1 MKKLCTIICGLL
13 LGSVVVAAE
22 AENNGI
28 INLGIITDKDFAQ
41 IGVSK
46 DRVTKAKEI
55 VDKSRNRYEYLILDR
70 RSKELE
76 INKCILEGVEKNW
89 EKIDKLTDEIGQIEA
104 DILKDRIKSQYE
116 VQKYINQ
123 EEYLK
128 AREVAINRIETARE
142 KNKDG
147 IVQANPAKPLEN
159 KK

>member
-1 MKKLCTIICGLL
+1 MRKIYTMICGLL
-13 LGSVVVAAE
+13 LGSALIANDNTTE
-22 AENNGI
+22 S
-28 INLGIITDKDFAQ
+28 LGVITDKDFAK

-46 DRVTKAKEI
+46 ESVIKAKEI
-55 VDKSRNRYEYLILDR
+55 IQKSRNRYEYLLLDR

-89 EKIDKLTDEIGQIEA
+89 SKIEELTEQIGKIEA

-123 EEYLK
+123 EQYLK
-128 AREVAINRIETARE
+128 AREVAIRRIEAARDNKSGNLTA
-142 KNKDG
+142 
-147 IVQANPAKPLEN
+147 PATNSTN

>member
-1 MKKLCTIICGLL
+1 MRKIYTMICGLL
-13 LGSVVVAAE
+13 LGSALLANDNTTE
-22 AENNGI
+22 S
-28 INLGIITDKDFAQ
+28 LGVITDKDFAK

-46 DRVTKAKEI
+46 ESVIKAKEI
-55 VDKSRNRYEYLILDR
+55 IQKSRNRYEYLLLDR

-89 EKIDKLTDEIGQIEA
+89 SKIEELTEQIGKIEA

-123 EEYLK
+123 EQYLK
-128 AREVAINRIETARE
+128 AREVAIRRIEAARDNKSGNLTA
-142 KNKDG
+142 
-147 IVQANPAKPLEN
+147 PATNSTN